1 MELVATNVT
10 LIVIGLVA
18 HLTVIVRNMASGSYR

>member
-1 MELVATNVT
+1 MELVATNIT

-18 HLTVIVRNMASGSYR
+18 HLSVVIRNMAVGGYR